1 MPAGFQAT
9 EQQVAAI
16 LDMSRTPTREAL
28 LRLKSEGLVEIRP
41 GHGMRVLPI
50 SADDMRKIY
59 QVLAFT

>member
-50 SADDMRKIY
+50 SAADMRKIY